1 MGGIQGQFA
10 RCPCAKKTYSARPG
24 PNSGSGSQDMEI
36 EVNKTAELHNV
47 IALRTRALLELE
59 AIPSVDRMQSQA
71 ISKKIR

>member
-1 MGGIQGQFA
+1 
-10 RCPCAKKTYSARPG
+10 
-24 PNSGSGSQDMEI
+24 MEI